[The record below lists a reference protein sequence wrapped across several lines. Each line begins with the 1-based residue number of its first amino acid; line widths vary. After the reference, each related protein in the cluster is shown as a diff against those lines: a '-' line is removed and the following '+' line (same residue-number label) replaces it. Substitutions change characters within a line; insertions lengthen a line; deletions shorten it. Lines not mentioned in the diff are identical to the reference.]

1 MSFETFFALLFHA
14 LLAPAT
20 AIHALLY
27 KRDPRAAFGWIA
39 VCVLFPLAGP
49 LLYLFFGLNRARGRA
64 QTLGLPGFSLGYE
77 RGATLSETHPLPPD
91 VDPAY
96 RELARVGQA
105 LSRHPLIDGNLVEPL
120 INGEQAYPAML
131 AAINA
136 AHHHILLTTY
146 ILDNDRTGQAF
157 MTALGNAADR
167 GVDVRVLIDGFGDL
181 YSLPRSSKML
191 KRAGIRVAR
200 FLPPRILPPSLS
212 INMRNHHKILVVD
225 DAIGFTGG
233 MNIGDRHCL
242 DLTDN
247 KRPTADIQFAI
258 RGPIVG
264 QLREE
269 FLRMWRFSTD
279 DADAPHCRIPPRAGH
294 LLCRTIT
301 DGPDEDLDRL
311 TMLLN
316 AAIGEAR
323 KSVRIMTPYF
333 LPPRELIGAIQ
344 AAAVRGVDVLIVLP
358 EKNNLPYVHWAT
370 RNMLWE
376 ILFRGARVFYQ
387 PAPFH
392 HSKLF
397 VIDEYYALIGSTNWD
412 PRSLRLNFE
421 LQVEIYARDFA
432 QVLAGQVEQAAASG
446 RQVTLAE
453 VDGRPLPQRLRDALS
468 WLFSPYL

>member
-39 VCVLFPLAGP
+39 VCVLFPLADP
-49 LLYLFFGLNRARGRA
+49 LLYLFFGLNRARDRA
-64 QTLGLPGFSLGYE
+64 QSLGLPGFRLGYE
-77 RGATLSETHPLPPD
+77 RGIALEHTHPLPPD
-91 VDPAY
+91 IVPAY

-105 LSRHPLIDGNLVEPL
+105 LSRHPLVGGNQIEPL

-131 AAINA
+131 AAINGA
-136 AHHHILLTTY
+136 RHHILLTTY
-146 ILDNDRTGQAF
+146 ILDNDRTGKGF
-157 MTALGNAADR
+157 MTALGHAAER

-181 YSLPRSSKML
+181 YSLPRSSKVL
-191 KRAGIRVAR
+191 KRAGIRIAR
-200 FLPPRILPPSLS
+200 FLPPRLLPPSLS

-242 DLTDN
+242 ELREN
-247 KRPTADIQFAI
+247 KRPTADTHFGLQ
-258 RGPIVG
+258 GPVVG
-264 QLREE
+264 QLRAE
-269 FLRMWRFSTD
+269 FMRMWRFSTD
-279 DADAPHCRIPPRAGH
+279 EADLPVCGIPPRSGG

-311 TMLLN
+311 TMLLT
-316 AAIGEAR
+316 AAISEAR
-323 KSVRIMTPYF
+323 QSVRIMTPYF

-358 EKNNLPYVHWAT
+358 EVNNLPYVHWAT

-376 ILFRGARVFYQ
+376 ILFRGARVSYQ
-387 PAPFH
+387 PAPFN

-397 VIDEYYALIGSTNWD
+397 VVDGYYSLVGSTNWD

-421 LQVEIYARDFA
+421 LQVEVYDQHFA
-432 QVLAGQVEQAAASG
+432 QGLARQVEQAADRG
-446 RQVTLAE
+446 RDVTLAE
-453 VDGRPLPQRLRDALS
+453 VDSRPLHQRLRDSLS